1 MMRVLGL
8 LISSSL
14 SSGRISCD
22 NSSRRRR
29 LQICGQFLCTTARKA
44 WSRTMLAAQPISAS
58 WSLQNNF
65 YVYAMFEKQWLL
77 VPANSLQCSCSQ
89 LARQSLPSALIIW
102 SQPNSLD
109 ADRGKIWSTQTHA
122 TLRCFLLSPSLSAS
136 EFTWEN
142 ALPSLVQAAA
152 SSDSSFME
160 LRVLKF
166 RVQKSQLF
174 IKHTHTHRGI
184 RNNWQ
189 DEFKYLFK
197 KVICSKIANIWKV
210 ISSHYQHCCF

>member
-1 MMRVLGL
+1 MRVLGL

-29 LQICGQFLCTTARKA
+29 LQICGQFLCTTERKA

-77 VPANSLQCSCSQ
+77 VPENSLQCSCSQ
-89 LARQSLPSALIIW
+89 LALQSLPWALIIW

-109 ADRGKIWSTQTHA
+109 ADRGKIWSTETEAHA
-122 TLRCFLLSPSLSAS
+122 ALRSFALSPPLPLLLNSHEKMCSLSCTIS
-136 EFTWEN
+136 LLLWFQFHGTGSMKV
-142 ALPSLVQAAA
+142 PSPSTPAAPYTH
-152 SSDSSFME
+152 SH
-160 LRVLKF
+160 
-166 RVQKSQLF
+166 QQLARSVH
-174 IKHTHTHRGI
+174 IP
-184 RNNWQ
+184 
-189 DEFKYLFK
+189 FK
-197 KVICSKIANIWKV
+197 KSHVQQNNSKHLE
-210 ISSHYQHCCF
+210 SY

>member
-29 LQICGQFLCTTARKA
+29 LQICGQFLCTTERKA

-77 VPANSLQCSCSQ
+77 VPENSLQCSCSQ
-89 LARQSLPSALIIW
+89 LALQSLPWALIIW

-109 ADRGKIWSTQTHA
+109 ADRGKIWSTETETHA
-122 TLRCFLLSPSLSAS
+122 ILRCFPLSPSLLLNSYEKMRS
-136 EFTWEN
+136 LSCTIIRLLWFRFHGTESIKI
-142 ALPSLVQAAA
+142 PS
-152 SSDSSFME
+152 
-160 LRVLKF
+160 
-166 RVQKSQLF
+166 
-174 IKHTHTHRGI
+174 
-184 RNNWQ
+184 
-189 DEFKYLFK
+189 
-197 KVICSKIANIWKV
+197 SKEPAV
-210 ISSHYQHCCF
+210 H

>member
-1 MMRVLGL
+1 MRVLGL

-29 LQICGQFLCTTARKA
+29 LQICGQFLCTTERKA

-77 VPANSLQCSCSQ
+77 VPENSLQCSCSQ
-89 LARQSLPSALIIW
+89 LTLQSLPWALIIW

-109 ADRGKIWSTQTHA
+109 ADRGKIWSTETEAHA
-122 TLRCFLLSPSLSAS
+122 ALRSFTLSPPLPLLLNSHEKICSLSCTISLLLWFQFHGTGSMKVLSPS
-136 EFTWEN
+136 T
-142 ALPSLVQAAA
+142 PAAPYTH
-152 SSDSSFME
+152 SH
-160 LRVLKF
+160 
-166 RVQKSQLF
+166 QQLAGSVH
-174 IKHTHTHRGI
+174 IP
-184 RNNWQ
+184 
-189 DEFKYLFK
+189 FK
-197 KVICSKIANIWKV
+197 KSHVQQNNSKHLE
-210 ISSHYQHCCF
+210 SY

>member
-1 MMRVLGL
+1 MRVLGL

-29 LQICGQFLCTTARKA
+29 LQICGQFLCTTERKA

-77 VPANSLQCSCSQ
+77 VPENSLQCSCSQ
-89 LARQSLPSALIIW
+89 LALQSLPWALIIW

-109 ADRGKIWSTQTHA
+109 ADRGKIWSTETEAHA
-122 TLRCFLLSPSLSAS
+122 ALRSFALSPPLPLLLNSHEKMCSLSCTISLLLWFQFHGTGSMKA
-136 EFTWEN
+136 
-142 ALPSLVQAAA
+142 PSPSTPAAPYTH
-152 SSDSSFME
+152 SH
-160 LRVLKF
+160 
-166 RVQKSQLF
+166 QQLAGSVH
-174 IKHTHTHRGI
+174 IP
-184 RNNWQ
+184 
-189 DEFKYLFK
+189 FK
-197 KVICSKIANIWKV
+197 K
-210 ISSHYQHCCF
+210 SHVQ